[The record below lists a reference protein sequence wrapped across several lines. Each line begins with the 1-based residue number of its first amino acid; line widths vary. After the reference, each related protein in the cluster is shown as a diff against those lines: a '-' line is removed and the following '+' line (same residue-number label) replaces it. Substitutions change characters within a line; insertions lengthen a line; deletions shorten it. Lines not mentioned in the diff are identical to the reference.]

1 MSEDPLQSDVQYAKG
16 VGPDRAEL
24 LRKLDISTIEDLLW
38 HLPRDLLDLTD
49 VRQIPDLEEE
59 ELQSVFGEVVDIDGR
74 YTSKGGTL
82 TAVLIE
88 NNGAYL
94 RGLWFNQPW
103 IKKRFQH
110 GMKVLLSGKPKF
122 KSGRWEMSH
131 PHHQILEDD
140 VDPNS
145 RLEVLPRYPLT
156 EGIKMEQMRRMLR
169 ETTEEYA
176 PLVADPLPESFRQQQ
191 QLPALCDAL
200 RMLHIPKSTEEYEL
214 GKRRLILDDL
224 LEFQLGVALRR
235 RVWKRKP
242 QASALPSSVKID
254 SRIRKLFSFEFTAGQ
269 NRVCKEIAED
279 LNSEFAMHRLL
290 QADVGAGKTA
300 IALYAM
306 LTCIANDRQTV
317 LMAPTEVLAR
327 QHWETVQTLLA
338 DSRVEKRL
346 LTGSLKP
353 AAKAQVQEEIRNGT
367 AQLIIGTQAV
377 IQDAVSFKNLG
388 LAVIDEQHKFG
399 VMQRAQFEAGGLS
412 PHVLVMTATPIP
424 RSLCLTQ
431 FGDLDLSVMNELPPG
446 RQKVVTSLLTHSPA
460 KKKAWTFLREE
471 VGKGRQ
477 CYIVCPRISS
487 EDGGTEV
494 ADVETAYQKLTR
506 GPLQG
511 LKLERL
517 HGRMSSEEKMEV
529 MEAFAEREIDVLIST
544 TVIEVGIDIPNATL
558 IGILDAERFGLSQ
571 LHQLRGRVSRGL
583 FQGYCF
589 LFTRTDASEALARL
603 NVMTTST
610 DGFKI
615 AEADFEM
622 RGPGDVLGTRQSG
635 QLPFRVADL
644 SRDRDLLEEAR
655 DLAFDLVESGEFDG
669 PEFVPLKN
677 QVLDRFAKLM
687 DLPQSG

>member
-1 MSEDPLQSDVQYAKG
+1 MSGNPLEKEVQFVTG
-16 VGPDRAEL
+16 VGPDRADL
-24 LRKLDISTIEDLLW
+24 LRKLDIHTVEDLLW

-49 VRQIPDLEEE
+49 VRQIPDLEAD

-82 TAVLIE
+82 SAVLIE
-88 NNGAYL
+88 NNGAYM

-131 PHHQILEDD
+131 PRHQILEDD
-140 VDPNS
+140 VDPNT
-145 RLEVLPRYPLT
+145 RAEVLPRYPLT

-169 ETTEEYA
+169 EATEEYA
-176 PLVADPLPESFRQQQ
+176 PLVVDPLPESFRQQHE
-191 QLPALCDAL
+191 LPSLRDAL
-200 RMLHIPKSTEEYEL
+200 RMIHIPKSIEEYEQ

-269 NRVCKEIAED
+269 NRVCKEIADD

-306 LTCIANDRQTV
+306 LICIANDRQTV

-338 DSRVEKRL
+338 ESRVEMRL

-353 AAKAQVQEEIRNGT
+353 ADKAQVQEEIRNGT
-367 AQLIIGTQAV
+367 AQLVVGTQAV
-377 IQDAVSFKNLG
+377 IQEAVSFKNLG

-399 VMQRAQFEAGGLS
+399 VMQRAQFETGGLS

-446 RQKVVTSLLTHSPA
+446 RQKVVTSLLTHSVA

-471 VGKGRQ
+471 IGKGRQ

-506 GPLQG
+506 GPLNG

-517 HGRMSSEEKMEV
+517 HGRMSSEEKAEV
-529 MEAFAEREIDVLIST
+529 MEAFADLKST
-544 TVIEVGIDIPNATL
+544 
-558 IGILDAERFGLSQ
+558 
-571 LHQLRGRVSRGL
+571 
-583 FQGYCF
+583 C
-589 LFTRTDASEALARL
+589 
-603 NVMTTST
+603 
-610 DGFKI
+610 
-615 AEADFEM
+615 
-622 RGPGDVLGTRQSG
+622 
-635 QLPFRVADL
+635 
-644 SRDRDLLEEAR
+644 
-655 DLAFDLVESGEFDG
+655 
-669 PEFVPLKN
+669 
-677 QVLDRFAKLM
+677 
-687 DLPQSG
+687 

>member
-1 MSEDPLQSDVQYAKG
+1 MSENPLQTEVQFVKG
-16 VGPDRAEL
+16 VGPDRADL
-24 LRKLDISTIEDLLW
+24 LKKLNIKTVEDLLW

-49 VRQIPDLEEE
+49 VRKIPDLEEDE
-59 ELQSVFGEVVDIDGR
+59 PQSVFGEVVDIDGR

-82 TAVLIE
+82 SAVLIE
-88 NNGAYL
+88 NNGSYM

-103 IKKRFQH
+103 IKKKFKH
-110 GMKVLLSGKPKF
+110 GMKVLFSGKPKF

-131 PHHQILEDD
+131 PRHQILEDD
-140 VDPNS
+140 VNPNE
-145 RLEVLPRYPLT
+145 RAEILPQYPLT
-156 EGIKMEQMRRMLR
+156 EGIKMDQMRRMLR
-169 ETTEEYA
+169 EATEEYA
-176 PLVADPLPESFRQQQ
+176 PLVPDPLPESFRQQHKFPS
-191 QLPALCDAL
+191 LPDAL
-200 RMLHIPKSTEEYEL
+200 RMIHIPKSVEDYEL

-235 RVWKRKP
+235 RMWKRKP

-254 SRIRKLFSFEFTAGQ
+254 SRIRKLFPFEFTDGQ
-269 NRVCKEIAED
+269 NRVCQEIAAD

-306 LTCIANDRQTV
+306 LTCIANDKQTV

-338 DSRVEKRL
+338 GSRVEKRL

-353 AAKAQVQEEIRNGT
+353 AEKAQVQQEIRDGT
-367 AQLIIGTQAV
+367 AQLIVGTQAV

-399 VMQRAQFEAGGLS
+399 VMQRAQFETGGLS

-431 FGDLDLSVMNELPPG
+431 FGDLDLSLMNELPPG
-446 RQKVVTSLLTHSPA
+446 RQKVVTSLLPHQAA
-460 KKKAWTFLREE
+460 KKKAWNFLRQE
-471 VGKGRQ
+471 VEKGRQ
-477 CYIVCPRISS
+477 CYIVCPRITSDD
-487 EDGGTEV
+487 DGTTV
-494 ADVETAYQKLTR
+494 ADVETAYEKLSR
-506 GPLQG
+506 GPLNG
-511 LKLERL
+511 LRIERL
-517 HGRMSSEEKMEV
+517 HGRMSAEEKTEI
-529 MEAFAEREIDVLIST
+529 MEAFAEREVDVLIST

-571 LHQLRGRVSRGL
+571 LHQLRGRVSRGK

-603 NVMTTST
+603 NVMETTT

-644 SRDRDLLEEAR
+644 SRDRELLEEAR
-655 DLAFDLVESGEFDG
+655 NQAFDLVDSGEFDQ
-669 PEFVPLKN
+669 PDFAPLKIL
-677 QVLDRFAKLM
+677 VLDRFAKLM

>member
-1 MSEDPLQSDVQYAKG
+1 MSGNPLEKEVQFVTG
-16 VGPDRAEL
+16 VGPDRADL
-24 LRKLDISTIEDLLW
+24 LRKLDIHTVEDLLW

-49 VRQIPDLEEE
+49 VRQIPDLEAD

-82 TAVLIE
+82 SAVLIE
-88 NNGAYL
+88 NNGAYM

-131 PHHQILEDD
+131 PRHQILEDD
-140 VDPNS
+140 VDPNT
-145 RLEVLPRYPLT
+145 RAEVLPRYPLT

-169 ETTEEYA
+169 EATEEYA
-176 PLVADPLPESFRQQQ
+176 PLVVDPLPESFRQQHE
-191 QLPALCDAL
+191 LPSLRDAL
-200 RMLHIPKSTEEYEL
+200 RMIHIPKSIEEYEQ

-269 NRVCKEIAED
+269 NRVCKEIADD

-306 LTCIANDRQTV
+306 LICIANDRQTV

-338 DSRVEKRL
+338 ESRVEMRL

-353 AAKAQVQEEIRNGT
+353 ADKAQVQEEIRNGT
-367 AQLIIGTQAV
+367 AQLVVGTQAV
-377 IQDAVSFKNLG
+377 IQEAVSFKNLG

-399 VMQRAQFEAGGLS
+399 VMQRAQFETGGLS

-446 RQKVVTSLLTHSPA
+446 RQKVVTSLLTHSVA

-471 VGKGRQ
+471 IGKGRQ

-506 GPLQG
+506 GPLNG

-517 HGRMSSEEKMEV
+517 HGRMSSEEKAEV
-529 MEAFAEREIDVLIST
+529 MEAFADREIDVLIST

-603 NVMTTST
+603 NVMETST

-644 SRDRDLLEEAR
+644 SRDRDILEEAR
-655 DLAFDLVESGEFDG
+655 DLAFGLVDSGEFDG
-669 PEFVPLKN
+669 PEFTPLKN
-677 QVLDRFAKLM
+677 LVLDRFAKLM